1 LRRLIID
8 SEAFWPLINA
18 GDTEGQMRFFG
29 ALIASLVAT
38 GMLYASSAVADGQM
52 TQGDLYTFC
61 VATDETSQTACRFY
75 VLGVVQGI
83 EVGDSS
89 YMDST
94 TRRLVERK
102 KTIYCLPDGGLSQ
115 SEMVAI
121 VKGVLQSVLTAYP
134 KDKELPA
141 QAAVLAAMNRK
152 FPCPK

>member
-1 LRRLIID
+1 
-8 SEAFWPLINA
+8 
-18 GDTEGQMRFFG
+18 MRFFG
-29 ALIASLVAT
+29 APIIGLVMI
-38 GMLYASSAVADGQM
+38 GMLPTGSAVAGGQM

-83 EVGDSS
+83 EVGDSA

-102 KTIYCLPDGGLSQ
+102 KTIYCLPDGGLPQ
-115 SEMVAI
+115 SEMVSI
-121 VKGVLQSVLTAYP
+121 VKVVLQSVLTAYP

-141 QAAVLAAMNRK
+141 QSAVLAAMNSK